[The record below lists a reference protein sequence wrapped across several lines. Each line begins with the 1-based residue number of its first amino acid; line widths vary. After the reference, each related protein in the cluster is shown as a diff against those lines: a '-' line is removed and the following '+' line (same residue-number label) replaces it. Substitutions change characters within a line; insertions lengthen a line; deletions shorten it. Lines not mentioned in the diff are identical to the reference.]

1 MIENIEEKPQAGQA
15 MSNGLS
21 VEVNNNLNSLP
32 VSISNSPSTE
42 HSKRQVNRHK
52 SSTKVI
58 SVGWSVMI
66 IQESL

>member
-42 HSKRQVNRHK
+42 HSKRQVNRK
-52 SSTKVI
+52 LLPRGVQAFLF
-58 SVGWSVMI
+58 GGGG
-66 IQESL
+66 

>member
-42 HSKRQVNRHK
+42 HSKRQVNRNK
-52 SSTKVI
+52 AASTKVI
-58 SVGWSVMI
+58 S
-66 IQESL
+66 ES